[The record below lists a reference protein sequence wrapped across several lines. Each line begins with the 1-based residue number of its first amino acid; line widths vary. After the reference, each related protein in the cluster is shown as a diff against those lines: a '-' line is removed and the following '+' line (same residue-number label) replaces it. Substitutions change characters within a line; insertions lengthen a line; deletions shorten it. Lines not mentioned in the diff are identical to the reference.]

1 VRVYPLATSQAIF
14 VEHLFGSML
23 CRVVLHPLS
32 TAATTATIKSSAA
45 YFAHRITPRVVVLVM
60 GQSQVAA

>member
-1 VRVYPLATSQAIF
+1 
-14 VEHLFGSML
+14 L

-45 YFAHRITPRVVVLVM
+45 YFAHRITPQEL
-60 GQSQVAA
+60 A